1 MKSFRL
7 QPGKRV
13 RIEDFDPS
21 NTDGFEGGKQEGLDQ
36 LQGLLQQLDSL
47 QEILYAEHKHKVLIV
62 LQALD
67 TGGKDG
73 TIRRVFEGVNPQ
85 GVRVASFKVPTPVEL
100 DHDFLWR
107 IHQQAPGKGEVVIF
121 NRSHYEDVLVVRV
134 HQLVPDKEWKARYE
148 EINNFEKMLSQEGT
162 LILKF
167 FLHIS
172 PDEQKSRLLAR
183 LNDESKQ
190 WKFNPND
197 LKERDLWEQYMQAY
211 EDVLN
216 ETTTDDAPWYV
227 VPSNHKWFRDLV
239 VADAS
244 VKALKDLKMEYPKP
258 AYDLAAARREVEKL
272 A

>member
-1 MKSFRL
+1 
-7 QPGKRV
+7 
-13 RIEDFDPS
+13 
-21 NTDGFEGGKQEGLDQ
+21 
-36 LQGLLQQLDSL
+36 
-47 QEILYAEHKHKVLIV
+47 
-62 LQALD
+62 
-67 TGGKDG
+67 
-73 TIRRVFEGVNPQ
+73 
-85 GVRVASFKVPTPVEL
+85 VASFKVPTPVEL

-107 IHQQAPGKGEVVIF
+107 IHQQVPGKGEVVIF

-172 PDEQKSRLLAR
+172 LDEQKSRLLAR

-239 VADAS
+239 VADAI